1 VYEPKIALRYDCK
14 EQELFWKLAVAR
26 SAQFVQRITNQS
38 LYQNVPDQWQLAG
51 TTFPVLQT
59 DQAMVGFNVTFGRWN
74 LDTETYLKRSSGQV
88 LNAAAGQ
95 YTNTGFVGFYT
106 GQAQMRGLDI
116 SLQWEKPPHR
126 LMAAF
131 SGLQAEST
139 YEGFEQLSTRETYNR
154 AAEGKVVYEWKKRGW
169 KASFLLV
176 AAQGAPYTALLG
188 AYNYALPD
196 GSSKVFPLFGDY
208 NGATASPYFRADIS
222 AGYQWQWESM
232 RLQLGVSVYNVLDTP
247 NYRSMQYSAVST
259 SSAQWAFN
267 ERQIRML
274 GRIPSITLTGHF

>member
-1 VYEPKIALRYDCK
+1 M
-14 EQELFWKLAVAR
+14 AVAR

-51 TTFPVLQT
+51 TTFPMLQT
-59 DQAMVGFNVTFGRWN
+59 DQAMVGFNCTFGRWN
-74 LDTETYLKRSSGQV
+74 LDAEAYLKRTIGQV

-116 SLQWEKPPHR
+116 ALQWEKPPHR
-126 LMAAF
+126 VMASF

-139 YEGFEQLSTRETYNR
+139 YEGFEQLYTRETYNR

-169 KASFLLV
+169 NASLLLV
-176 AAQGAPYTALLG
+176 AAQGAPYTALIG

-208 NGATASPYFRADIS
+208 NGATASPYFRADVS
-222 AGYQWQWESM
+222 AGYQWQWESI